1 VTYLGLRC
9 QECGAASATE
19 TSAVCEACW
28 GPLEPA
34 YDLEAVRASLAR
46 EPLVSRAQDI
56 WRYRELLP
64 VARPTPDYA
73 PGVGATPLLPVPRL
87 AARLGIEGPLL
98 VKNDGAC
105 QPTLSFKDRLVA
117 VAVAKAIAFG
127 MDTVGCSSTG
137 NLAVALA
144 ARAAAAGRRALVIVP
159 ETVESGKMA
168 AAALYRPIIV
178 GVRGDYDRANRLA
191 SQVAD
196 RYGWG
201 FVNINLRP
209 FYTEG
214 GKTAGFEIAEQAA
227 ADPVGHV
234 VAPLAGGGLLVKLA
248 QAFREAE
255 AVGIGAAGKPALHGV
270 QAAGCAP
277 IVTAWR
283 DGRDAVAPVR
293 PQTQVHS
300 LAVGDPADGPRA
312 IRAIRESGGR
322 GDAPTDEEAMDG
334 VRLLAET
341 EGLSVEAAGG
351 LVVAAAGRLAHAGA
365 FADGRPVV
373 LVITGHG
380 VKTMEQLSPLP
391 LPATLDGSLGAFESW
406 WSAAPADR

>member
-1 VTYLGLRC
+1 VTYIGMRC
-9 QECGAASATE
+9 EACGAAAAAE
-19 TSAVCEACW
+19 ASAVCEACW

-34 YDLEAVRASLAR
+34 YDLDAVRASLAR
-46 EPLVSRAQDI
+46 EPLAARAHDI

-64 VARPTPDYA
+64 AARPTPDFA
-73 PGVGATPLLPVPRL
+73 PGVGATPLLPAPRL
-87 AARLGIEGPLL
+87 GARLGIRTLL
-98 VKNDGAC
+98 IKNDGAC

-117 VAVAKAIAFG
+117 VATAKAIALG

-144 ARAAAAGRRALVIVP
+144 ARAAAAGRRAIVIVP
-159 ETVESGKMA
+159 EAVEAGKLA
-168 AAALYRPIIV
+168 AAALYRPTVV
-178 GVRGDYDRANRLA
+178 GIRGDYDRANRLA

-214 GKTAGFEIAEQAA
+214 GKTVGFEIAEQAS

-255 AVGIGAAGKPALHGV
+255 AVGIGVPGKPALHGV

-283 DGRDAVAPVR
+283 EGRDEVRPVR
-293 PQTQVHS
+293 PQTAVHS
-300 LAVGDPADGPRA
+300 LAVGDPADGARA
-312 IRAIRESGGR
+312 IRAIRETGGR
-322 GDAPTDEEAMDG
+322 ADAPSDEDAMAG

-351 LVVAAAGRLAHAGA
+351 LVVAAAGRLAREGA
-365 FADGRPVV
+365 FADGRPVA

-380 VKTMEQLSPLP
+380 AKTMEQFPPEPPS
-391 LPATLDGSLGAFESW
+391 ASLDGSLDAFAAW
-406 WSAAPADR
+406 WSAASGR

>member
-1 VTYLGLRC
+1 LRVTYLGLRC
-9 QECGAASATE
+9 EACGASASVEA
-19 TSAVCEACW
+19 SAVCEACW

-34 YDLEAVRASLAR
+34 YDLDAVRASFAR
-46 EPLVSRAQDI
+46 EPMAGRPWDV

-64 VARPTPDYA
+64 VARPAGFAPD
-73 PGVGATPLLPVPRL
+73 VGGTPLLPAPRL
-87 AARLGIEGPLL
+87 AERLGIHTLL

-117 VAVAKAIAFG
+117 VAMAKAIALG

-137 NLAVALA
+137 NLAAALA
-144 ARAAAAGRRALVIVP
+144 ARAAACGRRAIVLVPEAVEAGKLAVAGAYAPVIV
-159 ETVESGKMA
+159 E
-168 AAALYRPIIV
+168 I
-178 GVRGDYDRANRLA
+178 RGDYDRANRLA
-191 SQVAD
+191 TQVAD

-214 GKTAGFEIAEQAA
+214 GKTVGFEIAEQAA

-234 VAPLAGGGLLVKLA
+234 VAPMAGGGLLVKLE
-248 QAFREAE
+248 QAFREAQ
-255 AVGIGAAGKPALHGV
+255 AVGLGAGVRPGLYGV

-283 DGRDAVAPVR
+283 DGRDDVPPVR
-293 PQTQVHS
+293 PQTAVHS

-312 IRAIRESGGR
+312 IRAMRASGGR
-322 GDAPTDEEAMDG
+322 AEAPTDEEATAG

-341 EGLSVEAAGG
+341 EGLLVEAAGG
-351 LVVAAAGRLAHAGA
+351 LVVAAAGRLAREGA
-365 FADGRPVV
+365 FADGRPVA

-380 VKTMEQLSPLP
+380 AKTLEQLPPRLP
-391 LPATLDGSLGAFESW
+391 DARLEGSLASFEEY
-406 WSAAPADR
+406 WSKISRS

>member
-9 QECGAASATE
+9 EACGASASVEA
-19 TSAVCEACW
+19 SAVCEACW

-34 YDLEAVRASLAR
+34 YDLDAVRASFAR
-46 EPLVSRAQDI
+46 EPVAGRPWDI

-64 VARPTPDYA
+64 VDRPVGFAPD
-73 PGVGATPLLPVPRL
+73 VGGTPLLSAPRL
-87 AARLGIEGPLL
+87 AERLGIRTLL

-117 VAVAKAIAFG
+117 VAMAKAMALG

-137 NLAVALA
+137 NLAAALA
-144 ARAAAAGRRALVIVP
+144 ARAAACGRRAIVLVP
-159 ETVESGKMA
+159 EAVEAGKLA
-168 AAALYRPIIV
+168 VAGVYAPVIIEI
-178 GVRGDYDRANRLA
+178 RGDYDRANRLA
-191 SQVAD
+191 TQVAD

-214 GKTAGFEIAEQAA
+214 GKTVGFEIAEQAA

-234 VAPLAGGGLLVKLA
+234 VAPMAGGGLLVKLE
-248 QAFREAE
+248 QAFREAQ
-255 AVGIGAAGKPALHGV
+255 AVGLGAGARPGLHGV

-283 DGRDAVAPVR
+283 EGRDDVRPVR
-293 PQTQVHS
+293 PLTAVHS

-312 IRAIRESGGR
+312 IRAMRASGGR
-322 GDAPTDEEAMDG
+322 AEAPTDDEAMAG
-334 VRLLAET
+334 VRLLADT
-341 EGLSVEAAGG
+341 EGLLVEAAGG
-351 LVVAAAGRLAHAGA
+351 LVVAAAGRLAREGA

-380 VKTMEQLSPLP
+380 AKTLEQLPPRPPDARLE
-391 LPATLDGSLGAFESW
+391 GSLASFEEY
-406 WSAAPADR
+406 WSKISRS